1 MGRIL
6 KKKLKWIKKLRVFKL
21 RKEAS
26 GEDLA
31 KGLEKLKE
39 ELNSLRV
46 AKVAGGTSSK
56 LGRIGVVRKA
66 IAKYLTLIN
75 EKCRKELKDRF
86 KDKPESKKPYAI
98 RAKRTRAIRR
108 KLDKSQLKKKTI
120 RKWKQVKNFPVRKFA
135 LRD

>member
-1 MGRIL
+1 MGKDIKK
-6 KKKLKWIKKLRVFKL
+6 KKKLWIKKLRVFKL
-21 RKEAS
+21 RKDSNVE
-26 GEDLA
+26 ELT

-75 EKCRKELKDRF
+75 EKF